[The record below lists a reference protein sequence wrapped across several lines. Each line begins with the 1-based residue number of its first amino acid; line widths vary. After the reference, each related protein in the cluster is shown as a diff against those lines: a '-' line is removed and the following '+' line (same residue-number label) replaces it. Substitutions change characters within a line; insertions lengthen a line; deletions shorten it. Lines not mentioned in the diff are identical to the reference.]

1 MLRGQILLRLSM
13 VVVKTLIFIL
23 DESQRLL
30 EVYDLELSLILHIL
44 ILKGFV
50 LSVVY
55 LSIKPCDLLSCLADV
70 LLKSGIIALYCL

>member
-1 MLRGQILLRLSM
+1 MSM
-13 VVVKTLIFIL
+13 VVVKTLIFIF
-23 DESQRLL
+23 DEGQRLL

-55 LSIKPCDLLSCLADV
+55 LSIKPCDLLSRFADV